1 MGLISVFHR
10 IMMGQVNLL
19 CVISGCPG
27 ISVKFT
33 VGTEFLLRMYRPD
46 VVAHIFIIT
55 SFWKLAQK
63 DGQGQPGLYC
73 RPLSRKERK
82 KHHEKFLKFK

>member
-19 CVISGCPG
+19 SVMSGHPG

-33 VGTEFLLRMYRPD
+33 VGTVFLLRIDRPD
-46 VVAHIFIIT
+46 VVAHILIIT

-63 DGQGQPGLYC
+63 DGKASLGYIYIAGLC
-73 RPLSRKERK
+73 QEKRERNIMRN
-82 KHHEKFLKFK
+82 F